1 MTITYQ
7 ENLVQG
13 SDEWIAARCG
23 LLTASEMKLIITPT
37 LKVADNDKSR
47 SHLFELLAQRIT
59 KHVEPAYIG
68 EHMLRGQ
75 EEEIEAR
82 ALYNSNYSPVKEIG
96 FVTNDEWGFTLGYS
110 PDGLIGE
117 DGLIEAKSRKQKF
130 QFETIINQKP
140 PEEYSIQIQTGLL
153 VSKRA
158 WCDFIS
164 YSNGVH
170 MTTIRVFPD
179 PTVQAAI
186 INAATSFEKAL
197 KEKLAAYHA
206 VMQNSGV
213 RLLETKRRIT
223 TTEITV

>member
-1 MTITYQ
+1 MTISYH
-7 ENLVQG
+7 ENLIQG
-13 SDEWIAARCG
+13 SDEWLAARCG
-23 LLTASEMKLIITPT
+23 LLTASELKLIITPT

-59 KHVEPAYIG
+59 NYVEAAYIG

-82 ALYNSNYSPVKEIG
+82 ALYSVNYAPVKEMG
-96 FVTNDEWGFTLGYS
+96 FITNDKWGFTLGFS
-110 PDGLIGE
+110 PDGLIAD

-130 QFETIINQKP
+130 QFETIINQKQ
-140 PEEYSIQIQTGLL
+140 PEEFSIQIQAGLL
-153 VSKRA
+153 ISERK

-179 PTVQAAI
+179 PAIQAAI
-186 INAATSFEKAL
+186 ISAATAFEKAL
-197 KEKLAAYHA
+197 KEKMAVYHA
-206 VMQNSGV
+206 VMQSSTA

-223 TTEITV
+223 TEITV

>member
-1 MTITYQ
+1 MTIIYH

-37 LKVADNDKSR
+37 LKIADNDKSR

-59 KHVEPAYIG
+59 KYVEPAYIG

-82 ALYNSNYSPVKEIG
+82 GLYNSHYKPVKEMG
-96 FVTNDEWGFTLGYS
+96 FITNDEWGFTLGYS
-110 PDGLIGE
+110 PDGLIAE

-140 PEEYSIQIQTGLL
+140 PDEFSIQIQSGLL
-153 VSKRA
+153 VSARK

-164 YSNGVH
+164 YSNGIH
-170 MTTIRVFPD
+170 MTTIRVLPD
-179 PTVQAAI
+179 EKIQTAI
-186 INAATSFEKAL
+186 IEAATSFEKAL
-197 KEKLAAYHA
+197 KEKLVAYHA
-206 VMQNSGV
+206 VMKNSDA
-213 RLLETKRRIT
+213 RLLATKRRII